1 MTRPQSSNEEAP
13 HIAALRRAVR
23 AGFVFRQLAD
33 ADGVAVAAL
42 YAERRSPEGVVE
54 NLVVCGMTE
63 AIARRLRTEDYP
75 GGDPLWERTGTVAEV
90 ITDLLALPAHG
101 SPGAPSLARRPS
113 GSLWLPGMP

>member
-1 MTRPQSSNEEAP
+1 MAWSRPGDEEAP
-13 HIAALRRAVR
+13 HIAALRRAVD

-33 ADGVAVAAL
+33 ADGVAIAAL

-54 NLVVCGMTE
+54 NLAVCGMNE
-63 AIARRLRTEDYP
+63 AIARRLRAEDYP

-90 ITDLLALPAHG
+90 VADLLALPAHG